1 MANGVL
7 GKTMSVAGTEVIA
20 YTAPAN
26 LDFATISINLVNQA
40 AADASVKIAVTTSA
54 SASPGDYIDFNA
66 VLPADGGG
74 LERTC
79 IVVSPGE
86 NVIIESDN
94 SNVAVRVYGLEKLA

>member
-7 GKTMSVAGTEVIA
+7 GKTLSVAGTEVIA
-20 YTAPAN
+20 YTAPAT

-40 AADASVKIAVTTSA
+40 VADAVVKVAVTTSA
-54 SASPGDYIDFNA
+54 SASPADYIDFNS
-66 VLPADGGG
+66 VLPGNGGG

-94 SNVAVRVYGLEKLA
+94 SNVAIRVYGLEKLA